1 MAATPNDNRYYSL
14 FANKE
19 NNDGEYQPSLWLKSL
34 IQPVAKPIEKGNNI
48 YIVKCRCL
56 MELHKQIMGD
66 HNIQYAK
73 IIDTLCEFLGKIYNK
88 KSYLYKLADELFDL
102 LNDLGLTMVNM
113 TVSYD
118 KYCDNILINNSN
130 TTTSIVEC
138 RRLKEL
144 HTQMMIEHSTR
155 YSKILGAIPILLT
168 KLNNKNSH
176 MYILASNI
184 SELFNHMG
192 VIMLGI
198 QKQYDEYCDK
208 HIV

>member
-1 MAATPNDNRYYSL
+1 MAAPTNDHRRYSL
-14 FANKE
+14 FGNKE
-19 NNDGEYQPSLWLKSL
+19 NNDGEYQPSLWQNSI
-34 IQPVAKPIEKGNNI
+34 IQPKEKPIEKGNNI
-48 YIVKCRCL
+48 YIVKCCCL
-56 MELHKQIMGD
+56 MELHKQMMGD

-73 IIDTLCEFLGKIYNK
+73 IMDTLCEFLGKIYK
-88 KSYLYKLADELFDL
+88 KKIDLYKIADNLFEM
-102 LNDLGLTMVNM
+102 LNDLGLMMENM
-113 TVSYD
+113 AVSYD
-118 KYCDNILINNSN
+118 KHCETILINNSN
-130 TTTSIVEC
+130 TTSIVEC

-155 YSKILGAIPILLT
+155 YGKILDAIPILLT

-176 MYILASNI
+176 MYKLASNI

-192 VIMLGI
+192 VIMLGR

>member
-1 MAATPNDNRYYSL
+1 MAAPTNEKRYYSL
-14 FANKE
+14 FGNKE
-19 NNDGEYQPSLWLKSL
+19 NDGEYQPSLWLKSL

-48 YIVKCRCL
+48 YIVKYPCL
-56 MELHKQIMGD
+56 MELHKQMMGD

-73 IIDTLCEFLGKIYNK
+73 IMDTLRIFLYKIYKK
-88 KSYLYKLADELFDL
+88 KSILYKLADNLFEM
-102 LNDLGLTMVNM
+102 LNDLGLTMENM
-113 TVSYD
+113 AVSYD
-118 KYCDNILINNSN
+118 KHCETILINNSN
-130 TTTSIVEC
+130 TTSIVEC

-155 YSKILGAIPILLT
+155 YGKILGAIPILLT

-176 MYILASNI
+176 MYKLASNI

-192 VIMLGI
+192 LIMLRR

>member
-1 MAATPNDNRYYSL
+1 MAAPTNENRYYSL
-14 FANKE
+14 FGNKE
-19 NNDGEYQPSLWLKSL
+19 NNDGESYPPSLWQNSI
-34 IQPVAKPIEKGNNI
+34 IQSEGKPIEKGNNI

-56 MELHKQIMGD
+56 MELHKQMMGD

-73 IIDTLCEFLGKIYNK
+73 IMDTLRIFLYKIYK
-88 KSYLYKLADELFDL
+88 KKGILYKLADNLFEM
-102 LNDLGLTMVNM
+102 LNDLGLIMENM
-113 TVSYD
+113 AVSYD
-118 KYCDNILINNSN
+118 KHCETILINNSN
-130 TTTSIVEC
+130 TTSIVEC

-155 YSKILGAIPILLT
+155 YSKILCAIPMLLT

-176 MYILASNI
+176 MYKLASNI

-192 VIMLGI
+192 LIMLRR